1 MSTTP
6 SIFRWLDFA
15 EADRQRAMQVIDLF
29 REKNTVDEL
38 GFSPIRDAFA
48 DHFFPGTSTIQ
59 TRARY
64 FLFVP
69 WLLKRYEKRKLTAQ
83 QRAGKLRRREVDLI
97 QALLK
102 GCADP
107 TGIIGREAQAGL
119 RRMPSSVYWR
129 GLRLWGIR
137 LFDGS
142 IEQYFRR
149 LSREGNAASRPL
161 SSDDGEPLHGVSR
174 DWHPGLPSEP
184 DGMFESTLLELRAD
198 EAEFLRDRIC
208 THQPGSL
215 LARLVAGNHPE
226 LSSRYLWE
234 AEPVPSMP
242 SELIAEIK
250 HARLFALCAWGG
262 PLVYSLRLA
271 RMKSGSEE
279 LVGQLE
285 SRLGEWQ
292 TAVGSDGAELRR
304 WDRAAYWE
312 LVRRLNPRISARTE
326 EFAEQWIGL
335 SLRAAAG
342 DRVWEDERVGQLIT
356 TRERQLKGGRAR
368 LLPEN
373 LRARDRWQGDAS
385 GGPIDYRWGQTQ
397 IILNDILRGLSPGS
411 HGGAS
416 HA

>member
-1 MSTTP
+1 MSRIL
-6 SIFRWLDFA
+6 SWLDFA
-15 EADRQRAMQVIDLF
+15 ESDRQRAMQVIDLF

-69 WLLKRYEKRKLTAQ
+69 WILKHYEKRKITAQ
-83 QRAGKLRRREVDLI
+83 ERAAKLRRREIDLI
-97 QALLK
+97 QSLVK

-119 RRMPSSVYWR
+119 QRMPSSVYWR

-142 IEQYFRR
+142 LDQYFRR
-149 LSREGNAASRPL
+149 LSREGTSAPRRL
-161 SSDDGEPLHGVSR
+161 SSDDGEPLDGVSR
-174 DWHPGLPSEP
+174 DWHPGLPAEP
-184 DGMFESTLLELRAD
+184 AELFESTSLEVREE

-215 LARLVAGNHPE
+215 LARLVSSNLPE
-226 LSSRYLWE
+226 LGARYLWE
-234 AEPVPSMP
+234 AEVVRSMP
-242 SELIAEIK
+242 SEMLAEIE

-262 PLVYSLRLA
+262 PLAYSLRLA
-271 RMKSGSEE
+271 RMKSGSEN
-279 LVGQLE
+279 LAGQLE
-285 SRLGEWQ
+285 ASLGEWQ
-292 TAVGSDGAELRR
+292 AAVGTDEAALRS
-304 WDRAAYWE
+304 WDRASFWE
-312 LVRRLNPRISARTE
+312 MVRRLNPRISVRTE
-326 EFAEQWIGL
+326 EFSERWVGVA
-335 SLRAAAG
+335 LRSAAG
-342 DRVWEDERVGQLIT
+342 ERVWEDERVGDLIAN
-356 TRERQLKGGRAR
+356 RERQLKGGRAR

-373 LRARDRWQGDAS
+373 LRARDRWQGDPS
-385 GGPIDYRWGQTQ
+385 GGPIDYRWGQSQ
-397 IILNDILRGLSPGS
+397 IILNDILRGLDPHSA
-411 HGGAS
+411 GGTS

>member
-1 MSTTP
+1 MKETIS
-6 SIFRWLDFA
+6 WLDFA
-15 EADRQRAMQVIDLF
+15 ESDRQRAMQVIDLF

-69 WLLKRYEKRKLTAQ
+69 WILKRYEKRKLTAQ
-83 QRAGKLRRREVDLI
+83 ERSARLRRREIDLI

-102 GCADP
+102 GSPDSM
-107 TGIIGREAQAGL
+107 GIIGREAQAGL
-119 RRMPSSVYWR
+119 QRMPSSVYWR

-149 LSREGNAASRPL
+149 LSGGSKVESRRL
-161 SSDDGEPLHGVSR
+161 RSDDGEPLDGISP
-174 DWHPGLPSEP
+174 DWHPGLPNEP
-184 DGMFESTLLELRAD
+184 EGMFESISLELRAD
-198 EAEFLRDRIC
+198 EAEFLRDRIS
-208 THQPGSL
+208 TYHPGSL
-215 LARLVAGNHPE
+215 LAQFVTGNRSQ
-226 LSSRYLWE
+226 LAAQYVWE
-234 AEPVPSMP
+234 AAVVQLMP
-242 SELIAEIK
+242 SDLYAEIE
-250 HARLFALCAWGG
+250 HARLFAMCAWGG
-262 PLVYSLRLA
+262 PLVYSLQLA

-279 LVGQLE
+279 LVDQLE
-285 SRLGEWQ
+285 SALGVWQ
-292 TAVGSDGAELRR
+292 AALGADEAGLRD
-304 WDRAAYWE
+304 WDRADYWE
-312 LVRRLNPRISARTE
+312 LVRRLNPRISTRTQD
-326 EFAEQWIGL
+326 FAEKWIGV

-342 DRVWEDERVGQLIT
+342 ERVWDDGPVGLLIAN
-356 TRERQLKGGRAR
+356 RERQLKGGRAR

-373 LRARDRWQGDAS
+373 MRARDRWEGDAS

-397 IILNDILRGLSPGS
+397 IILNDILRGLTSVATGS
-411 HGGAS
+411 AS

>member
-1 MSTTP
+1 MQSAF
-6 SIFRWLDFA
+6 SWLDFA
-15 EADRQRAMQVIDLF
+15 ESDRQRAMQVIDLF
-29 REKNTVDEL
+29 RERNTVDEL

-69 WLLKRYEKRKLTAQ
+69 WILKRYEKRELTAQ
-83 QRAGKLRRREVDLI
+83 ERAAKLRRREVKLI

-107 TGIIGREAQAGL
+107 TGIIGREAQGGL
-119 RRMPSSVYWR
+119 QRMPSSVYWR

-149 LSREGNAASRPL
+149 LSREGSAASRPL
-161 SSDDGEPLHGVSR
+161 SSDDGEPMDGVSR
-174 DWHPGLPSEP
+174 DWHLGLPSEP
-184 DGMFESTLLELRAD
+184 DGMFESTSLELR
-198 EAEFLRDRIC
+198 EEESEFLRDRIC
-208 THQPGSL
+208 TCQPGSL
-215 LARLVAGNHPE
+215 LARLVASGHE
-226 LSSRYLWE
+226 QLAARYLWD
-234 AEPVPSMP
+234 AEVVRSMP
-242 SELIAEIK
+242 AELLAEIE

-262 PLVYSLRLA
+262 PLAYSLRLA

-285 SRLGEWQ
+285 SALGEWQ
-292 TAVGSDGAELRR
+292 AAVGSDESGLQH

-312 LVRRLNPRISARTE
+312 LVRRLNARISARTE
-326 EFAEQWIGL
+326 EFAERWICIA
-335 SLRAAAG
+335 LRAAAG
-342 DRVWEDERVGQLIT
+342 ERVWDDEHVGGLIAN
-356 TRERQLKGGRAR
+356 RERQLKGEGAR

-373 LRARDRWQGDAS
+373 LRARDRWKGDPS
-385 GGPIDYRWGQTQ
+385 GGPIDYRWDRTQ
-397 IILNDILRGLSPGS
+397 IILNDILRGLAPDS
-411 HGGAS
+411 GGGRS

>member
-1 MSTTP
+1 MSR
-6 SIFRWLDFA
+6 ILAWLDFA
-15 EADRQRAMQVIDLF
+15 ESDRQRAMQVIGLF

-69 WLLKRYEKRKLTAQ
+69 WILKHYEKRKLTAQ
-83 QRAGKLRRREVDLI
+83 ERAAKLRRREIDLI
-97 QALLK
+97 QALVK

-119 RRMPSSVYWR
+119 QRMPSSVYWR

-142 IEQYFRR
+142 LDQYFRR
-149 LSREGNAASRPL
+149 LSREGTAAPRRL
-161 SSDDGEPLHGVSR
+161 SSDDGEPLDGVSR
-174 DWHPGLPSEP
+174 DWHSGLPSEP
-184 DGMFESTLLELRAD
+184 GGLFESTSLELRAE

-215 LARLVAGNHPE
+215 LARLVASNRTQ
-226 LSSRYLWE
+226 LDARYLWE
-234 AEPVPSMP
+234 AEVVRSMP
-242 SELIAEIK
+242 SELIAEIE

-262 PLVYSLRLA
+262 PLAYSLRLA
-271 RMKSGSEE
+271 QIKSGSEE

-285 SRLGEWQ
+285 SALGEWQ
-292 TAVGSDGAELRR
+292 AVVGSDEAALRR
-304 WDRAAYWE
+304 WDRATYWD
-312 LVRRLNPRISARTE
+312 LVRRLNPRISTRTE
-326 EFAEQWIGL
+326 EFAERWIGIA
-335 SLRAAAG
+335 LRAAAG
-342 DRVWEDERVGQLIT
+342 EVVWQDERVGLLIAS
-356 TRERQLKGGRAR
+356 RERQLKGGRAR

-373 LRARDRWQGDAS
+373 LRARDRWQGDPS
-385 GGPIDYRWGQTQ
+385 GGPIDYRWGQSQ
-397 IILNDILRGLSPGS
+397 IILNDILRGLAPYSA
-411 HGGAS
+411 GGTS

>member
-1 MSTTP
+1 MP
-6 SIFRWLDFA
+6 SPLSWLDFA
-15 EADRQRAMQVIDLF
+15 ESDRQRAMQVIDLF

-48 DHFFPGTSTIQ
+48 DYFFPGTSTIQ

-69 WLLKRYEKRKLTAQ
+69 WILRRYERRKLTASE
-83 QRAGKLRRREVDLI
+83 RAAKLRRREVELI
-97 QALLK
+97 RSLLS

-107 TGIIGREAQAGL
+107 TGIIGRDAQAGL
-119 RRMPSSVYWR
+119 QRMPSSVYWR

-137 LFDGS
+137 MFDGS

-149 LSREGNAASRPL
+149 LSREGKSPSRPL
-161 SSDDGEPLHGVSR
+161 STDDGEPLDGISR
-174 DWHPGLPSEP
+174 DWHPGLPGEP
-184 DGMFESTLLELRAD
+184 DGMFEATSLELRSE

-208 THQPGSL
+208 THQPGSV
-215 LARLVAGNHPE
+215 LARLVASGRPE
-226 LSSRYLWE
+226 LSASLVWE
-234 AEPVPSMP
+234 PDLTQLLTPDLRV
-242 SELIAEIK
+242 EIE

-262 PLVYSLRLA
+262 PLVYSLQLA

-279 LVGQLE
+279 LVGEFE
-285 SRLGEWQ
+285 SALGEWQ
-292 TAVGSDGAELRR
+292 SAVRTEEIGLRE
-304 WDRAAYWE
+304 WDRTGYWE
-312 LVRRLNPRISARTE
+312 LVRRLNPRISARTQ
-326 EFAEQWIGL
+326 EFAEQWIGVA
-335 SLRAAAG
+335 LRAAAG
-342 DRVWEDERVGQLIT
+342 ERVWDNGRDRQLIA

-373 LRARDRWQGDAS
+373 VRARDRWQGDAS

-397 IILNDILRGLSPGS
+397 VILNDILRGLSPGS
-411 HGGAS
+411 DGGAG